1 MKTEIQDLGGSQK
14 SITFRI
20 TSEEVEEEIQRYCKK
35 LAKEVDVKGF
45 RKGKAPVSI
54 IKRYFK
60 EQIQKEVASQL
71 VASCMEKTLKEK
83 ELTPLGEPK
92 IDAGTVA
99 EGQDFTFSVTMD
111 VLPKIEAKDY
121 TGIEVVQEQVRVTDQ
136 DVDTALE
143 SLRKAHV
150 QMKKIQEDRSAGEGD
165 VVLVDSKGT
174 VGGKPFA
181 GGRDENVYI
190 EIGSG
195 KHPPEVERALVG
207 LRPGESATAK
217 LTFPEAYANKEI
229 AGKTVDY
236 AFTVKGIYE
245 KELPA
250 LDDEF
255 AKDVGNY
262 AGLSQLKDAL
272 REELVREKT
281 ARARRVMEERLLD
294 RIIERNPVEP
304 PSILVEERH
313 RQLMEEARQRFQA
326 RGLLVAKGT
335 EEYERLDADLR
346 VLAEKQ
352 VLKDLMV
359 DAISKK
365 ENIEVTDQEVEER
378 IKAMAERSG
387 QSVDRLKG
395 ELQRGNG
402 LERLK
407 RSMRD
412 EKTLDFLLSRAKI
425 EIKE

>member
-1 MKTEIQDLGGSQK
+1 MKTEIQDLGGSRK
-14 SITFRI
+14 NITFQI
-20 TSEEVEEEIQRYCKK
+20 PSEEVEEEIQRYCKK

-54 IKRYFK
+54 IRRYFK
-60 EQIQKEVASQL
+60 EQIQKEVSSQL
-71 VASCMEKTLKEK
+71 VASSVEKTVKENA
-83 ELTPLGEPK
+83 LTPLGEPK
-92 IDAGTVA
+92 IDAGTLV
-99 EGQDFTFSVTMD
+99 EGKDFTFSVTMD
-111 VLPKIEAKDY
+111 VLPKVEVKDY
-121 TGIEVVQEQVRVTDQ
+121 TGIEVVQEQVRVTEQ

-143 SLRKAHV
+143 SLRKAHA
-150 QMKKIQEDRSAGEGD
+150 QMKKLQEDRPAGEGD
-165 VVLVDSKGT
+165 VVLVDYQGT
-174 VGGKPFA
+174 LAGKPFA

-195 KHPPEVERALVG
+195 KYPAEVEGALVG
-207 LRPGESATAK
+207 LRPGESATVK
-217 LTFPEAYANKEI
+217 LTFPDAYAHKEI

-255 AKDVGNY
+255 AKDVGRY
-262 AGLSQLKDAL
+262 AGLSELKDAL
-272 REELVREKT
+272 KDELVREKT
-281 ARARRVMEERLLD
+281 ARVRRVVEERLLD

-346 VLAEKQ
+346 ALAEKQ

-359 DAISKK
+359 DAIAKK

-378 IKAMAERSG
+378 LKTMAERSG